1 MAQAVFNWEQE
12 ERENRRK
19 GIIVSVIIHAL
30 LLLLFLLLGLT
41 RQIPPPGEQGISV
54 IFGTT
59 DVGSGNEAPTSTDPE
74 PMTTPPVTEDVVE
87 ETETEA
93 TPEAV
98 EAPSE
103 PVTEPV
109 SETVTQDFEEAPVV
123 NNKPPVETAPET
135 ENTKPEPVKP
145 ATEPAVEEA
154 PKPKPKPEPQVNND
168 ALFPGTKSD
177 NNNPGSKGNDNQP
190 GDKGDL
196 TGTPDGKN
204 WSGQNTGKGDEGDG
218 PGDWGLSGRGLIG
231 KVPPDYPSEKTG
243 TVRINIVVDQSGK
256 VIRAEY
262 SATGSTTQ
270 DPALVKAAKDAA
282 MKYKFTD
289 SPTASPEQHGYIIFN
304 FRLK

>member
-1 MAQAVFNWEQE
+1 MAQAIFNWEQE

-19 GIIVSVIIHAL
+19 GIIVTIVVHAIL
-30 LLLLFLLLGLT
+30 LLIFLLLGLF

-74 PMTTPPVTEDVVE
+74 PMATPPVTEEVE
-87 ETETEA
+87 ETQPEEVTES
-93 TPEAV
+93 T

-109 SETVTQDFEEAPVV
+109 TESVTQDIEEAPVV
-123 NNKPPVETAPET
+123 TEKPPVKPT
-135 ENTKPEPVKP
+135 PEPVKP
-145 ATEPAVEEA
+145 KTETEKPKTEPVVEETPKPA
-154 PKPKPKPEPQVNND
+154 PKPTPKPGSQ
-168 ALFPGTKSD
+168 FGGFKSD
-177 NNNPGSKGNDNQP
+177 QNNPGSKGNDNES

-196 TGTPDGKN
+196 SGTPDGKN
-204 WSGQNTGKGDEGDG
+204 WSGQNSGKGDLGDG
-218 PGDWGLSGRGLIG
+218 LGEWGLSGRGLVG
-231 KVPPDYPSEKTG
+231 KAIPDYPSEKTG
-243 TVRINIVVDQSGK
+243 IVRINIVVDKAGK

-270 DPALVKAAKDAA
+270 DPGLVKAAKDAA
-282 MKYKFTD
+282 MKYKFTE
-289 SPTASPEQHGYIIFN
+289 SGTASPEQHGYIIFN